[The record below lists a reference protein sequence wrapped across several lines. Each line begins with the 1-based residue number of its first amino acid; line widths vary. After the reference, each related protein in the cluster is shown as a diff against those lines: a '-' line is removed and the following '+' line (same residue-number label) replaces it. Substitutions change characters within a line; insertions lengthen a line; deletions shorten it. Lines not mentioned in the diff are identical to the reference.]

1 MSILKKF
8 KLWWKS
14 ATPTEK
20 VLTILGGISTAA
32 AVTGAVCA
40 VKTYTEMEDKLSV
53 EVKLYPNGKDDP
65 NPKTLI
71 GYQEGTEEAE
81 NFLNSKKTEK
91 SGKKEEP
98 TPENTEDYDRAAALL
113 KTLWIADDILLPED
127 YRTAVAQAEDI
138 LSHVQNPAAEIYD
151 ILERARGE
159 NLDQEDLFEVQG
171 KVEDLTRY
179 LAERD
184 GRMEDFKEQ
193 FPWLNY
199 IPGEEK
205 KGE

>member
-1 MSILKKF
+1 MGILKKF

-14 ATPTEK
+14 TTSAEK
-20 VLTILGGISTAA
+20 VCIILSGISTAA
-32 AVTGAVCA
+32 AVTGAVCS
-40 VKTYTEMEDKLSV
+40 VKTKDSFKDIKV
-53 EVKLYPNGKDDP
+53 EVN
-65 NPKTLI
+65 LI
-71 GYQEGTEEAE
+71 PEQNTPALPG
-81 NFLNSKKTEK
+81 KTEK

-98 TPENTEDYDRAAALL
+98 APENTEDYDRAAALL
-113 KTLWIADDILLPED
+113 KTLWITDDLLFPED

-138 LSHVQNPAAEIYD
+138 LSHVRNPAQEIYD

-171 KVEDLTRY
+171 KAEDLTRY